1 MNIYIQKQSQGTRIT
16 YLQLEETL
24 AREGGGEMNLCCHH
38 VTTIIIAHN
47 LKPRSKEGS
56 HVTLVSCS

>member
-24 AREGGGEMNLCCHH
+24 ARGGGGDFGFLNFYALNFMQH
-38 VTTIIIAHN
+38 VA
-47 LKPRSKEGS
+47 
-56 HVTLVSCS
+56 